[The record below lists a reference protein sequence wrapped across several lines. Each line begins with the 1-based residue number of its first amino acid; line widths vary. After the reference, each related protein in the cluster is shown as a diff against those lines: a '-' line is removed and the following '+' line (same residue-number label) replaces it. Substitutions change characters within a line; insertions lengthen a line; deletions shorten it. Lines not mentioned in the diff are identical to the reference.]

1 MIPTAFVNAW
11 RSNAPW
17 STPDQV
23 EQDLVLS
30 RAIVALYRDPTIAQ
44 SLAFRGGTVL
54 HKLHLP
60 QAYRYSN
67 DLDFV
72 QLAAGPIGPLLKA
85 TRRALSPFLGGDD
98 VYKVG
103 ETMTTL
109 TYRFQSAGLQP
120 VPLKLKIEINTR
132 EHFSVHPTIR
142 MPFEMTN
149 PWFTGAA
156 DCVTYSLPEL
166 IGTKLRALYQ
176 RKKGRDLFD
185 ISLVLAQ
192 TDVDVAAIVEC
203 FQRYMDHERHSV
215 TQRMFIDNLAEKR
228 TSRVFREDMLP
239 LLAPSVRYDVDEA
252 FQLVSDRIVPL
263 LHS

>member
-11 RSNAPW
+11 RSHAPW

-30 RAIVALYRDPTIAQ
+30 RAIIALCSTPAIAEA
-44 SLAFRGGTVL
+44 LALRGGTVL
-54 HKLHLP
+54 HKLHLS
-60 QAYRYSN
+60 AASRYSN

-72 QLAAGPIGPLLKA
+72 QREPGPLGPLFKA
-85 TRRALSPFLGGDD
+85 IRQALSPFLAGDGAYRIGD
-98 VYKVG
+98 
-103 ETMTTL
+103 TMTTL
-109 TYRFQSAGLQP
+109 TYRFQSEGLPP

-132 EHFSVHPTIR
+132 EHFSVHPIIR
-142 MPFEMTN
+142 IPFAMTN

-185 ISLVLAQ
+185 ISLVLAE
-192 TDVDVAAIVEC
+192 TDVDVADVVDC
-203 FQRYMDHERHSV
+203 FHRYMDHDRHSI
-215 TQRMFIDNLAEKR
+215 TQRMFIDNLAEKQA
-228 TSRVFREDMLP
+228 SSAFRGDMLP
-239 LLAPSVRYDVDEA
+239 LLAPSVTYDIDEA
-252 FQLVSDRIVPL
+252 FQLVRDRIVPL
-263 LHS
+263 LQS

>member
-1 MIPTAFVNAW
+1 VIPTAFVNAW
-11 RSNAPW
+11 RSQAPW

-60 QAYRYSN
+60 QASRYSN

-72 QLAAGPIGPLLKA
+72 QLAPGPIGPLLNAARK
-85 TRRALSPFLGGDD
+85 ALSPFLAEDD
-98 VYKVG
+98 SYNVG
-103 ETMTTL
+103 EKMTTL
-109 TYRFQSAGLQP
+109 TYRFQSEGLPP

-142 MPFEMTN
+142 MPFGMAN
-149 PWFTGAA
+149 PWFTGTA

-185 ISLVLAQ
+185 ISLVLAK
-192 TDVDVAAIVEC
+192 TNVDVGDIVEC
-203 FQRYMDHERHSV
+203 FHRYMDHERHSV
-215 TQRMFIDNLAEKR
+215 TQRTFIDNLAEKR
-228 TSRVFREDMLP
+228 SSRVFREDMLP
-239 LLAPSVRYDVDEA
+239 LLAPNVRYNIDEA
-252 FQLVSDRIVPL
+252 FELVSDRIVPL
-263 LHS
+263 LRS